1 MTTRSTSRYIERLST
16 ALRVLDGI
24 LREMGAGGLRGVLL
38 PTGGRRVV
46 EGVCGAELLDL
57 QKVLAGYTADL
68 RGVSVPALC
77 FRDPPASAKG
87 DVTRIVGVEVRD
99 E

>member
-1 MTTRSTSRYIERLST
+1 MNTTQHLARLSG
-16 ALRVLDGI
+16 AIRALDGI
-24 LREMGAGGLRGVLL
+24 LQEMGAGGLRGVLV
-38 PTGGRRVV
+38 PAGGRRVV